1 MSAGDT
7 TPPGPPSE
15 EPHDEH
21 GQRRPGRRP
30 LWILIAAAVLA
41 VALLVG
47 WLPHQKRNKEVD
59 AKAKQQQN
67 SLPIVE
73 VQVVH
78 GASAERE
85 LTLPGTVTP
94 LKSAHIYAQASG
106 FLKARYVDLGDTVRK
121 GQLLGL
127 ISAPDLDT
135 MVSQQ
140 TAILQQS
147 KDGVVTA
154 QAALRLQQATYDRV
168 HPLVLHGILSKQ
180 EDDTALAAVESAQS
194 NLEAS
199 KNAVKA
205 AQGAQ
210 AHAQSLADFEQV
222 RSPIDGTITARN
234 VEVGSFV
241 SASGAALGMTPV
253 ATAAPTGG
261 PPTGGAQGGVL
272 FDVVDLHSME
282 IFVAVPEQD
291 APFVQTGQPVNLT
304 FSEMPGQTFTGK
316 VIRSSDSLSQQS
328 RTLLAEVQ
336 VNDSQHRL
344 RPGMFASAQMHYK
357 APNPGILIPGDSL
370 LTLARGE
377 FVPVVENN
385 VIQMR
390 PVHVGRDLG
399 TQVYIVAGLKD
410 GDLVVVN
417 PNDLVKEGVRVT
429 TRPAPKGQEGQAGP
443 AAAGSGARQ
452 VGQHHD
458 GGGSG

>member
-1 MSAGDT
+1 L
-7 TPPGPPSE
+7 
-15 EPHDEH
+15 
-21 GQRRPGRRP
+21 
-30 LWILIAAAVLA
+30 LWILIVAAVLA

-59 AKAKQQQN
+59 ARAKQQQN
-67 SLPIVE
+67 SVPVVE
-73 VQVVH
+73 VQIVH
-78 GASAERE
+78 GASAERD

-127 ISAPDLDT
+127 ISAPELDA

-147 KDGVVTA
+147 KNGVLTA
-154 QAALRLQQATYDRV
+154 LAALRLQQVTYDRV

-194 NLEAS
+194 NLQAAE
-199 KNAVKA
+199 NAVKA
-205 AQGAQ
+205 AQAAQ

-253 ATAAPTGG
+253 PVAGSTGG
-261 PPTGGAQGGVL
+261 PPTGGAQGGEL
-272 FDVVDLHSME
+272 FDVVDLRSME

-291 APFVQTGQPVNLT
+291 APFVQTGQSVDLT

-336 VNDSQHRL
+336 VNDKQHRL
-344 RPGMFASAQMHYK
+344 RPGMFASAKMHYS

-370 LTLARGE
+370 LTMARGE
-377 FVPVVENN
+377 FVPVVENS

-443 AAAGSGARQ
+443 GAASSGARQ

>member
-1 MSAGDT
+1 MSTGT
-7 TPPGPPSE
+7 STPPNPPPE
-15 EPHDEH
+15 EQHDEH
-21 GQRRPGRRP
+21 RQRRPGRRL
-30 LWILIAAAVLA
+30 LWILIVVAVLA

-67 SLPIVE
+67 SVPVVE
-73 VQVVH
+73 VQIVH
-78 GASAERE
+78 GASAEQE

-94 LKSAHIYAQASG
+94 LKSAHIYARASG

-140 TAILQQS
+140 TAMLQQS

-168 HPLVLHGILSKQ
+168 HTLVLHDILSKQ
-180 EDDTALAAVESAQS
+180 DDDTALAAVESAQS
-194 NLEAS
+194 NLQAAE
-199 KNAVKA
+199 NAVKS
-205 AQGAQ
+205 AQAAQ

-222 RSPIDGTITARN
+222 RSPIDGTVTARN
-234 VEVGSFV
+234 VEVGNFV
-241 SASGAALGMTPV
+241 SASGAAQGTTPV
-253 ATAAPTGG
+253 PVAGSTGG
-261 PPTGGAQGGVL
+261 PPTGGGQGGEL
-272 FDVVDLHSME
+272 FDVADLRSLE

-291 APFVQTGQPVNLT
+291 APFVQTGQPVDLT
-304 FSEMPGQTFTGK
+304 FSEMPGETFAGK

-336 VNDSQHRL
+336 VNDRQHRL
-344 RPGMFASAQMHYK
+344 RPGMFASALMHYR
-357 APNPGILIPGDSL
+357 APSPGILISGDSL
-370 LTLARGE
+370 LTMARGE

-390 PVHVGRDLG
+390 LVHVGRDLG
-399 TQVYIVAGLKD
+399 TQVYIIAGLKD
-410 GDLVVVN
+410 GDLVIVN

-429 TRPAPKGQEGQAGP
+429 TRPAPRG
-443 AAAGSGARQ
+443 Q
-452 VGQHHD
+452 VG
-458 GGGSG
+458 GGGG

>member
-1 MSAGDT
+1 MNAEAT
-7 TPPGPPSE
+7 TPPSE
-15 EPHDEH
+15 DRHDEH
-21 GQRRPGRRP
+21 RQRRSGRR
-30 LWILIAAAVLA
+30 LLRILIVVAVL
-41 VALLVG
+41 VLALLVG

-59 AKAKQQQN
+59 AKARQQQN
-67 SLPIVE
+67 SVPVVE

-78 GASAERE
+78 AASAEQE

-121 GQLLGL
+121 GQLLAL
-127 ISAPDLDT
+127 ISTPELDAL
-135 MVSQQ
+135 VSQQ
-140 TAILQQS
+140 TAMLQQS
-147 KDGVVTA
+147 KDGVLTA
-154 QAALRLQQATYDRV
+154 QATLRLQQATYDRV

-194 NLEAS
+194 NLEAAKS
-199 KNAVKA
+199 AVKA
-205 AQGAQ
+205 AQAAQ
-210 AHAQSLADFEQV
+210 VHAQSMADFEQV
-222 RSPIDGTITARN
+222 RSPIDGTVTARN

-241 SASGAALGMTPV
+241 SASGGALGTTPV
-253 ATAAPTGG
+253 SVAGTGG
-261 PPTGGAQGGVL
+261 PPTGGAQGGQL
-272 FDVVDLHSME
+272 FDVVDLRSLE

-291 APFVQTGQPVNLT
+291 APFVQTGQVVDLT

-336 VNDSQHRL
+336 VSDGQHRL
-344 RPGMFASAQMHYK
+344 RPGMFASAQMHYR

-417 PNDLVKEGVRVT
+417 PNDLVKEGVRVI
-429 TRPAPKGQEGQAGP
+429 TRPAPKGQQGEAGSS
-443 AAAGSGARQ
+443 AAGRGAEEGSQNRN
-452 VGQHHD
+452 
-458 GGGSG
+458 GGGS

>member
-1 MSAGDT
+1 MSTGAI

-15 EPHDEH
+15 ERHDEY
-21 GQRRPGRRP
+21 GQRRPGRRL
-30 LWILIAAAVLA
+30 LWILIVVAVLA
-41 VALLVG
+41 VALVVG

-59 AKAKQQQN
+59 AKAKQQQT
-67 SLPIVE
+67 SVPVVE
-73 VQVVH
+73 VQMVH
-78 GASAERE
+78 GASAEQE

-94 LKSAHIYAQASG
+94 LKSTHIYARASG

-135 MVSQQ
+135 TVSQQ

-147 KDGVVTA
+147 KDGVATA

-194 NLEAS
+194 ALEAAT
-199 KNAVKA
+199 NAVKA
-205 AQGAQ
+205 AQAAQ
-210 AHAQSLADFEQV
+210 AHAQSLADFEQI
-222 RSPIDGTITARN
+222 RSPIDGTVTARN
-234 VEVGSFV
+234 IEAGNFV
-241 SASGAALGMTPV
+241 SGSGAALGMTPV
-253 ATAAPTGG
+253 PAAGSTGG
-261 PPTGGAQGGVL
+261 PPTGGAQGGEL
-272 FDVVDLHSME
+272 FDVADLHSME

-291 APFVQTGQPVNLT
+291 APFVQTGQTVDLT

-316 VIRSSDSLSQQS
+316 VIRSSNSLSQQS

-336 VNDSQHRL
+336 VNDRQHRL
-344 RPGMFASAQMHYK
+344 RPGMFASAQMHYR

-370 LTLARGE
+370 ITLARGE

-399 TQVYIVAGLKD
+399 TQVYIIAGLKD

-417 PNDLVKEGVRVT
+417 PNDLVKDGAHVT
-429 TRPAPKGQEGQAGP
+429 TQPAPKGQA
-443 AAAGSGARQ
+443 
-452 VGQHHD
+452 
-458 GGGSG
+458 GGGGG

>member
-1 MSAGDT
+1 MSAEAT
-7 TPPGPPSE
+7 TPPGSPSE
-15 EPHDEH
+15 ERYDEH
-21 GQRRPGRRP
+21 RQRGPGRRL
-30 LWILIAAAVLA
+30 LWTLIVVAVLA
-41 VALLVG
+41 LALLVG
-47 WLPHQKRNKEVD
+47 WLPHKKRNKEVD
-59 AKAKQQQN
+59 AKARQQQN
-67 SLPIVE
+67 SVPVVE
-73 VQVVH
+73 VQIVH
-78 GASAERE
+78 GASAVQA

-127 ISAPDLDT
+127 ISAPELDA

-154 QAALRLQQATYDRV
+154 EAALRLQQATYDRV

-180 EDDTALAAVESAQS
+180 EDDTALAAVESAES
-194 NLEAS
+194 NLQAA

-205 AQGAQ
+205 AQAAQ
-210 AHAQSLADFEQV
+210 AHAQSMADFEQV

-241 SASGAALGMTPV
+241 SASGAAQGMTPV
-253 ATAAPTGG
+253 SAAGSTGG
-261 PPTGGAQGGVL
+261 PPTGGAQGGQL
-272 FDVVDLHSME
+272 FDVVDLRSME
-282 IFVAVPEQD
+282 IFIAVPEQD
-291 APFVQTGQPVNLT
+291 APFVQTGQPVDLT
-304 FSEMPGQTFTGK
+304 ISEMPGQTFTGK

-336 VNDSQHRL
+336 VDDRQHRL
-344 RPGMFASAQMHYK
+344 RPGMFGSAQMHYR

-399 TQVYIVAGLKD
+399 TQVYIVTGLKD
-410 GDLVVVN
+410 GDMVVVN

-429 TRPAPKGQEGQAGP
+429 TRPAPRGQQ
-443 AAAGSGARQ
+443 
-452 VGQHHD
+452 

>member
-1 MSAGDT
+1 MSAGAT

-15 EPHDEH
+15 ERHDEH
-21 GQRRPGRRP
+21 GQRSPGRRL
-30 LWILIAAAVLA
+30 LWILIVAAVLA
-41 VALLVG
+41 IALLVG

-67 SLPIVE
+67 SVPVVE
-73 VQVVH
+73 VQIVH
-78 GASAERE
+78 GAGAERD
-85 LTLPGTVTP
+85 LALPGTVTP
-94 LKSAHIYAQASG
+94 LKSAHIYAQVSG

-127 ISAPDLDT
+127 ISAPELDA

-147 KDGVVTA
+147 KDGVLTA

-194 NLEAS
+194 NLLTAE
-199 KNAVKA
+199 NAVKA
-205 AQGAQ
+205 AQAAQ
-210 AHAQSLADFEQV
+210 ARAQSMADFEQV
-222 RSPIDGTITARN
+222 RSPIDGTVTARN

-253 ATAAPTGG
+253 AAAGATGG
-261 PPTGGAQGGVL
+261 PPTGGAQGGQL
-272 FDVVDLHSME
+272 FDVVDLRSME

-291 APFVQTGQPVNLT
+291 APFVQTGQPVDLT

-336 VNDSQHRL
+336 VTDRQHRL
-344 RPGMFASAQMHYK
+344 RPGMFASVQMHYR
-357 APNPGILIPGDSL
+357 APSPGILIPGDSL
-370 LTLARGE
+370 ITLARGE

-385 VIQMR
+385 IIQMR

-399 TQVYIVAGLKD
+399 TQVYIIDGLKD
-410 GDLVVVN
+410 GDQVVVN

-429 TRPAPKGQEGQAGP
+429 TRPAPKGQENKAGP
-443 AAAGSGARQ
+443 DTGGRDSRQGGQDQDGAGSG
-452 VGQHHD
+452 
-458 GGGSG
+458 

>member
-1 MSAGDT
+1 MSAEAS
-7 TPPGPPSE
+7 TPPSPPSE
-15 EPHDEH
+15 EQHNEH
-21 GQRRPGRRP
+21 RLQRSGRRL
-30 LWILIAAAVLA
+30 LWLLIVVAVLA

-47 WLPHQKRNKEVD
+47 WLPHRKRNKEVA
-59 AKAKQQQN
+59 AKAEQQRN
-67 SLPIVE
+67 SVPVVE
-73 VQVVH
+73 VQIVH
-78 GASAERE
+78 GASAEQE

-94 LKSAHIYAQASG
+94 LKSAHIYARASG
-106 FLKARYVDLGDTVRK
+106 FLKARYVDLGDSVRK

-140 TAILQQS
+140 TAMLQQS
-147 KDGVVTA
+147 KDSVVTA
-154 QAALRLQQATYDRV
+154 QVALRLQQATYDRV
-168 HPLVLHGILSKQ
+168 HTLVLHDILSKQ
-180 EDDTALAAVESAQS
+180 DDDAALAAVESAQA
-194 NLEAS
+194 NLQAAENS
-199 KNAVKA
+199 VKA
-205 AQGAQ
+205 AQAAQ

-222 RSPIDGTITARN
+222 RSPIEGTITARN
-234 VEVGSFV
+234 VEVGNFV
-241 SASGAALGMTPV
+241 TASGAAVGTTPLPV
-253 ATAAPTGG
+253 AGSTGG
-261 PPTGGAQGGVL
+261 PPTGGAQGGEL
-272 FDVVDLHSME
+272 FDVVDLRSLE

-291 APFVQTGQPVNLT
+291 APFVQTGQPVDLT
-304 FSEMPGQTFTGK
+304 FSELPAQTFTGK

-336 VNDSQHRL
+336 VNDRQHRL

-357 APNPGILIPGDSL
+357 APSPGILISGDSL
-370 LTLARGE
+370 LTMARGE

-429 TRPAPKGQEGQAGP
+429 TRSAPKGQL
-443 AAAGSGARQ
+443 
-452 VGQHHD
+452 
-458 GGGSG
+458 GGGGP

>member
-1 MSAGDT
+1 MSAGAT
-7 TPPGPPSE
+7 TPPASPSE
-15 EPHDEH
+15 ERHDEH
-21 GQRRPGRRP
+21 RRRPGRRL
-30 LWILIAAAVLA
+30 LWILIVVVLLV
-41 VALLVG
+41 VALLAG

-67 SLPIVE
+67 SVPVVE
-73 VQVVH
+73 VQMVH
-78 GASAERE
+78 GASAEQD

-94 LKSAHIYAQASG
+94 LRSAHIYAQASG

-127 ISAPDLDT
+127 ISAPELDA

-147 KDGVVTA
+147 KDGVMTA

-180 EDDTALAAVESAQS
+180 EDDTALAAVESAES
-194 NLEAS
+194 NLQAT

-205 AQGAQ
+205 AQAAQ
-210 AHAQSLADFEQV
+210 AHAQSMADFEQV

-234 VEVGSFV
+234 VEVGNFV

-253 ATAAPTGG
+253 SAAGSTGG
-261 PPTGGAQGGVL
+261 TPTGGAQGGQL
-272 FDVVDLHSME
+272 FDVVDLRSME

-291 APFVQTGQPVNLT
+291 APFVQTGQPVDLT

-336 VNDSQHRL
+336 VNDKQHRL

-357 APNPGILIPGDSL
+357 ATNPGILIPGDSL
-370 LTLARGE
+370 LTMARGE

-429 TRPAPKGQEGQAGP
+429 TRPAPKGQT
-443 AAAGSGARQ
+443 GSGA
-452 VGQHHD
+452 
-458 GGGSG
+458 GG

>member
-1 MSAGDT
+1 MSSGAT
-7 TPPGPPSE
+7 TPPGPPPE
-15 EPHDEH
+15 ERHDEH
-21 GQRRPGRRP
+21 RQRPGRRL
-30 LWILIAAAVLA
+30 LWILIVVAVLT

-67 SLPIVE
+67 SVPVVE
-73 VQVVH
+73 VQIVRN
-78 GASAERE
+78 ANAERE

-94 LKSAHIYAQASG
+94 LKAAHVYAQASG

-127 ISAPDLDT
+127 ISAPELDAL
-135 MVSQQ
+135 VSQQ

-147 KDGVVTA
+147 KDGVLTA
-154 QAALRLQQATYDRV
+154 QAALRLQQVTYDRV

-194 NLEAS
+194 NLQAA

-205 AQGAQ
+205 AQAAQ
-210 AHAQSLADFEQV
+210 AHAQTMADFAQV

-253 ATAAPTGG
+253 SAAGPTGG

-291 APFVQTGQPVNLT
+291 APFVQTGQPVDLT
-304 FSEMPGQTFTGK
+304 FSELPGQTFTGK
-316 VIRSSDSLSQQS
+316 VIRSSDSLSQQT
-328 RTLLAEVQ
+328 RTLLAEVR
-336 VNDSQHRL
+336 VDDRQHRL

-370 LTLARGE
+370 LPLARGE

-429 TRPAPKGQEGQAGP
+429 TRTAPKGQQGQQTDPTGK
-443 AAAGSGARQ
+443 
-452 VGQHHD
+452 
-458 GGGSG
+458 